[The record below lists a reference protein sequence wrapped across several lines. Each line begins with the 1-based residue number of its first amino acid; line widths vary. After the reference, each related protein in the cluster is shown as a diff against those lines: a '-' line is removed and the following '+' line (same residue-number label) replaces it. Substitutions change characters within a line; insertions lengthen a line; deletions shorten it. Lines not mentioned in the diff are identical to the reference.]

1 MVFKRTGALLML
13 LLMLLGP
20 VAAEETKTV
29 TYRGITVSTD
39 TEYVDLEKRGVTDWD
54 GFYAFLQQL
63 PNLKK
68 VDMYNTVI
76 NLKVYSR
83 MWSSASSSA
92 TDGTGSGRMTPP
104 SPPSTAG
111 ETGSI
116 PMRK

>member
-1 MVFKRTGALLML
+1 
-13 LLMLLGP
+13 MLLGP

-76 NLKVYSR
+76 NLKVYKKLNELFPDVEINVVSNKR
-83 MWSSASSSA
+83 VEGAVWKF
-92 TDGTGSGRMTPP
+92 RW
-104 SPPSTAG
+104 
-111 ETGSI
+111 
-116 PMRK
+116 RKKE

>member
-76 NLKVYSR
+76 NLKVYKKLNELFP
-83 MWSSASSSA
+83 AA
-92 TDGTGSGRMTPP
+92 FL
-104 SPPSTAG
+104 
-111 ETGSI
+111 
-116 PMRK
+116 